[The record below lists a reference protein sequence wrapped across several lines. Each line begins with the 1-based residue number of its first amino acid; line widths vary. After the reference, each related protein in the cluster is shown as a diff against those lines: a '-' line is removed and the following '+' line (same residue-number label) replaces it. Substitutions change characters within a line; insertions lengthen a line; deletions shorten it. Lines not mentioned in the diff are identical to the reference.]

1 MNSAHPHKRTNVRLI
16 NAAVWLAEKLAPR
29 WVEEKAIALW
39 ARPQKTSAKWG
50 EALRKA
56 RAFRLEA
63 SDRSLAAWEWNVGG
77 PRGTALLVHGWS
89 GNASQLSSFIEP
101 LVARGYH
108 VLAFDLPAHGANDGD
123 FVTLPLLA
131 HTLAELGHRVRPRV
145 VVAHSLGATATSYAM
160 TLGLRPERLALLAP
174 PAQVPPYLTHF
185 AQQAGLSVE
194 MQARL
199 LRRVE
204 QLIGRPVAELDLRRH
219 APGFGD
225 VRALVV
231 HDRGDVVVPVE
242 SSRELVSLWPGAR
255 LVVTEGLSHDRIR
268 RDAAVVE
275 QVVHF
280 VTGQSGEVGAALEL
294 EPGVDQL
301 PNSASRLFMSLSS
314 VA

>member
-1 MNSAHPHKRTNVRLI
+1 MNSADSDKSTNVRVI
-16 NAAVWLAEKLAPR
+16 NAAVRLAEKLAPR
-29 WVEEKAIALW
+29 WVEEKAFALW
-39 ARPQKTSAKWG
+39 ARPRKTAAKWG
-50 EALRKA
+50 EALSQA

-63 SDRSLAAWEWNVGG
+63 GDRSIAAWEWNSGG
-77 PRGTALLVHGWS
+77 ARGTALLVHGWS
-89 GNASQLSSFIEP
+89 GNASQLGSFVEP
-101 LVARGYH
+101 LIAGGYH

-123 FVTLPLLA
+123 FATLPMLA
-131 HTLAELGHRVRPRV
+131 HTLAEVGHRVRPRV
-145 VVAHSLGATATSYAM
+145 VVAHSLGGTATSYAM

-174 PAQVPPYLTHF
+174 PAQLPPYLTHF

-204 QLIGRPVAELDLRRH
+204 QVIGRPVAELDLRRH

-225 VRALVV
+225 VRTLIV

-280 VTGQSGEVGAALEL
+280 VTGQRATSAASRAGLVER
-294 EPGVDQL
+294 QL
-301 PNSASRLFMSLSS
+301 PDRSS
-314 VA
+314 